1 MHNLYFGN
9 EFLLFSSTGNE
20 LGYFDF
26 LSKDGSVPIEQNL
39 SKLNLSKI
47 YGIFFYPFNSISLIY
62 VGRGF
67 LVVNLFIFLI
77 TIFNCFKYKF
87 TIYYLNIILLS
98 FAPFL
103 IYDIYD
109 GYPRRA
115 LALTT
120 ACMLVNCCME
130 IFSNYDK
137 NISKNS

>member
-1 MHNLYFGN
+1 ML
-9 EFLLFSSTGNE
+9 EE
-20 LGYFDF
+20 D
-26 LSKDGSVPIEQNL
+26 
-39 SKLNLSKI
+39 
-47 YGIFFYPFNSISLIY
+47 
-62 VGRGF
+62 F

-109 GYPRRA
+109 GYLRRA

-120 ACMLVNCCME
+120 AMFLLTVVLE